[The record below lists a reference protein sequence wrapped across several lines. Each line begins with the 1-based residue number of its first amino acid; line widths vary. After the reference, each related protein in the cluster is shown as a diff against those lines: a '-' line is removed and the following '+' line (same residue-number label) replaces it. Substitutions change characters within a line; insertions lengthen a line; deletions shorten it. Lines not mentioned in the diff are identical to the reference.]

1 MPIYDITHYLPIET
15 LPPPET
21 DKTYYTKPILVLIV
35 SHRINTWNK
44 YLSLVRKLQR
54 EARLLC
60 VTNVY
65 DLNELVDE
73 HADEIAG
80 FIVTTGDI
88 MLADEYVP
96 VLPPR
101 LTQSN
106 NPNSS
111 SNSAETESETGGIIE
126 GLPTR
131 LPTLLKHHAYSLIFA
146 FEFPRAAARY
156 PTSFTAFM
164 QTHFDLNWTIAG
176 PSRQRVAMEL
186 QTHIP
191 GMLAARNYR
200 RWSNIRGVFLRG
212 VPRQEKVLVSCE
224 DGEVEFGEG
233 ERMNRWTL
241 WHRRPWIETPDTVVG
256 EWDEIQTEG
265 EVAGDEEGYLGDN
278 EEMDEGDD
286 EDDEDGD
293 GEDDDE
299 KLRADC
305 PVAIHEV
312 KPAND
317 TETEE
322 GGGGGGGGG
331 GSYVAFIGH
340 LEDSRSM
347 ASLILG
353 ICGVEMDDSE

>member
-35 SHRINTWNK
+35 SLRINTWNK
-44 YLSLVRKLQR
+44 YLSVIRKLQR

-80 FIVTTGDI
+80 FIVTTRDI
-88 MLADEYVP
+88 MLADDP
-96 VLPPR
+96 IATP
-101 LTQSN
+101 QSN
-106 NPNSS
+106 
-111 SNSAETESETGGIIE
+111 SNEIEIEEGMIE

-131 LPTLLKHHAYSLIFA
+131 LATLLKHPPAAHNSYSLVFA
-146 FEFPRAAARY
+146 FEFPRAAAKY

-164 QTHFDLNWTIAG
+164 QAHFGLNWSIAG
-176 PSRQRVAMEL
+176 TSRTRVAMEL
-186 QTHIP
+186 QQHIL
-191 GMLAARNYR
+191 GKLAARTYR
-200 RWSNIRGVFLRG
+200 RRFHIRGVFLRG

-224 DGEVEFGEG
+224 NGEIEFGEG

-256 EWDEIQTEG
+256 EWDQSEG
-265 EVAGDEEGYLGDN
+265 DEEEGYLGDS
-278 EEMDEGDD
+278 EEMDD
-286 EDDEDGD
+286 EDD
-293 GEDDDE
+293 GEDDEDE

-312 KPAND
+312 KPANESED
-317 TETEE
+317 
-322 GGGGGGGGG
+322 G
-331 GSYVAFIGH
+331 GSYVAFVGH

>member
-21 DKTYYTKPILVLIV
+21 NKTYYTKPVLVLIV
-35 SHRINTWNK
+35 SLRVNTWNK
-44 YLSLVRKLQR
+44 YLSLIRKLQR

-88 MLADEYVP
+88 MLADEHAP
-96 VLPPR
+96 VLPR
-101 LTQSN
+101 HNSN
-106 NPNSS
+106 NPTPNLS
-111 SNSAETESETGGIIE
+111 SNSHSNEIETKEGMIE

-131 LPTLLKHHAYSLIFA
+131 LSTLLKHHTYSLIFA
-146 FEFPRAAARY
+146 FEFPRAAAKY

-164 QTHFDLNWTIAG
+164 QAHFGVSWTIAG
-176 PSRQRVAMEL
+176 TSRQRVAMEL
-186 QTHIP
+186 QPHIP

-200 RWSNIRGVFLRG
+200 RWFHIRGVFLRG

-256 EWDEIQTEG
+256 EWDEIQSEG
-265 EVAGDEEGYLGDN
+265 RLLVTRRDIWVVARRWMKMTTKMMKM
-278 EEMDEGDD
+278 EMERMRTKSFVLTALLPSTKSKPRTKL
-286 EDDEDGD
+286 
-293 GEDDDE
+293 
-299 KLRADC
+299 KLRPEKEATS
-305 PVAIHEV
+305 PLSVTWRTAARW
-312 KPAND
+312 P
-317 TETEE
+317 
-322 GGGGGGGGG
+322 
-331 GSYVAFIGH
+331 
-340 LEDSRSM
+340 R
-347 ASLILG
+347 
-353 ICGVEMDDSE
+353 

>member
-21 DKTYYTKPILVLIV
+21 DKTYCTKPILVLIV
-35 SHRINTWNK
+35 SLRVNTWNK
-44 YLSLVRKLQR
+44 YLSLIRKLQR

-73 HADEIAG
+73 HGDEIAG

-88 MLADEYVP
+88 MLAEEYAP
-96 VLPPR
+96 VLHPR
-101 LTQSN
+101 HNSN
-106 NPNSS
+106 NPTPNLS
-111 SNSAETESETGGIIE
+111 SNSHSNEIETKEGMIE

-131 LPTLLKHHAYSLIFA
+131 LSTLLKHHTYSLIFA
-146 FEFPRAAARY
+146 FEFPRAAAKY

-164 QTHFDLNWTIAG
+164 QAHFGVSWTIAG
-176 PSRQRVAMEL
+176 TSRQRVAMEL
-186 QTHIP
+186 QPHIP

-200 RWSNIRGVFLRG
+200 RWFHIRGVFLRG
-212 VPRQEKVLVSCE
+212 VPRQEKVLLSCE

-256 EWDEIQTEG
+256 EWGEIQSEG
-265 EVAGDEEGYLGDN
+265 EVAGDEEGYLGDS
-278 EEMDEGDD
+278 EEMDEGDG

-293 GEDDDE
+293 GEDEDE

-305 PVAIHEV
+305 PVAIHEI
-312 KPAND
+312 KTANETG
-317 TETEE
+317 TEAGE
-322 GGGGGGGGG
+322 